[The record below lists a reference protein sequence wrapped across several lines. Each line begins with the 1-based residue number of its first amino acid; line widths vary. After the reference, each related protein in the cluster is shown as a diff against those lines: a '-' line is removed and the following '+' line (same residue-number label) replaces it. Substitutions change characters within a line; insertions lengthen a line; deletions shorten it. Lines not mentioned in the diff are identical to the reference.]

1 MYGPETSVA
10 GHTQDMGNH
19 LPAFAPSS
27 IQQVPGERESGF
39 AFFSRVA
46 RRLPCYTLSLGG
58 EPAEIAGKIGEFL
71 ERTS

>member
-1 MYGPETSVA
+1 
-10 GHTQDMGNH
+10 MGNH

-58 EPAEIAGKIGEFL
+58 EPAEIAGKIAEFL